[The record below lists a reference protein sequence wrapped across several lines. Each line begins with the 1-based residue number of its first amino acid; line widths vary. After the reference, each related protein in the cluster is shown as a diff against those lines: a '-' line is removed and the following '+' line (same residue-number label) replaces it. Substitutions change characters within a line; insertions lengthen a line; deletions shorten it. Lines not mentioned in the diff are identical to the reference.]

1 MNNKIKL
8 TIGGINYYVS
18 SNESEHY
25 MQDLGDELNRKLTEI
40 SNANMSLST
49 TMSAVLAALDFA
61 DERNGALKEIESLKE
76 EIKKANSDAAAARLE
91 VEEARREIERLSR
104 ENRQLRLGNKF

>member
-8 TIGGINYYVS
+8 TIGGINYYVTSDEPQEAMEQLGKEVNDKIAEISS
-18 SNESEHY
+18 SN
-25 MQDLGDELNRKLTEI
+25 MN
-40 SNANMSLST
+40 LST

-61 DERNGALKEIESLKE
+61 DERNQAKAENESLKE
-76 EIKKANSDAAAARLE
+76 AIEKTNSESAAARLE

>member
-8 TIGGINYYVS
+8 TIGGINYYVTS
-18 SNESEHY
+18 DEPQET
-25 MQDLGDELNRKLTEI
+25 MEQLGKEVNDKIAEI
-40 SNANMSLST
+40 SNANMNLST

-61 DERNGALKEIESLKE
+61 DERNQAKSENESLKE
-76 EIKKANSDAAAARLE
+76 TIEKTNAESAAARLE